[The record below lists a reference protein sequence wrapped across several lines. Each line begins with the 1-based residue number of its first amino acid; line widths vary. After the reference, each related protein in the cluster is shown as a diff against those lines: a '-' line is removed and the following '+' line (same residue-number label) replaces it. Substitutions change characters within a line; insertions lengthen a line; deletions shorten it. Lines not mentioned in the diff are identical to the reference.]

1 MDTDDDE
8 ILHASITTERVPTLA
23 QLARKSVR
31 IVLTGPDLVV
41 TITPVAAP
49 RNGYATLAY
58 WIGSQIEARTA
69 SPTPSPTLPTI
80 VPTTASRPATCA
92 TPRITY
98 VTSHFQHASPSD
110 VNADMWLQ
118 PLRAAFALYTNAVG
132 VECIVTTPS
141 GTSRAGRS
149 IDTLRILHADEWS
162 LLYNGDDMSED
173 DDECAHRYRKP
184 TLHALL
190 AWHMRA
196 AVLPQLPELLHAS
209 QLLGKARAIA
219 GIDDEEEGEPL
230 TLDAV
235 LAPCGHA
242 LSLSTF
248 NRLTRG
254 ANVVASCPTCRASVP
269 AGCVQTLWC

>member
-1 MDTDDDE
+1 M
-8 ILHASITTERVPTLA
+8 
-23 QLARKSVR
+23 
-31 IVLTGPDLVV
+31 GPDMVV

-58 WIGSQIEARTA
+58 SFGPLIETRAEARTA
-69 SPTPSPTLPTI
+69 SPTLSP
-80 VPTTASRPATCA
+80 RPATSA
-92 TPRITY
+92 TTRTTY
-98 VTSHFQHASPSD
+98 VTSYFQHASPSD

-118 PLRAAFALYTNAVG
+118 PLRAAFALSYAASG
-132 VECIVTTPS
+132 IECIVTTPT
-141 GTSRAGRS
+141 GTSRVARCIG
-149 IDTLRILHADEWS
+149 TLRVLHAHEWS
-162 LLYNGDDMSED
+162 PLCNDDDMSD
-173 DDECAHRYRKP
+173 DDECAHSYRKP
-184 TLHALL
+184 TLQALL

-219 GIDDEEEGEPL
+219 GIDDAAELEPL

-242 LSLSTF
+242 LSLITF

-254 ANVVASCPTCRASVP
+254 ANAVASCPICRASVP
-269 AGCVQTLWC
+269 AGSVQTLWC